1 MVIEEAKGAF
11 KRQKTVPLSCFVTVE
26 PLVNLKL
33 GTSQGSI
40 KQRRAD
46 HFQLQEPEKA
56 L

>member
-1 MVIEEAKGAF
+1 MLFVF
-11 KRQKTVPLSCFVTVE
+11 DFFNFQTVPLSCFVTVE

-46 HFQLQEPEKA
+46 HFQLQEPEKTP
-56 L
+56 